1 MRKRRTFFRF
11 IAGYEKII
19 VILCIMATIQD
30 KTRALIATKLNLS
43 ESEITPEKNF
53 FNDMGADSLDF
64 VELSMILEHEF
75 NVKFTE
81 DDTAK
86 VKTVGDLYELIERYK
101 NKTK

>member
-1 MRKRRTFFRF
+1 
-11 IAGYEKII
+11 
-19 VILCIMATIQD
+19 MATIQD
-30 KTRALIATKLNLS
+30 KTRALVATKLNIS

-53 FNDMGADSLDF
+53 FNDLGADSLDF

-81 DDTAK
+81 DDTAQ

>member
-1 MRKRRTFFRF
+1 
-11 IAGYEKII
+11 
-19 VILCIMATIQD
+19 MATIQD

-53 FNDMGADSLDF
+53 FNDLGADSLDF

-81 DDTAK
+81 DDTAQ
-86 VKTVGDLYELIERYK
+86 VKTVGDLYELIERYTK
-101 NKTK
+101 KTK